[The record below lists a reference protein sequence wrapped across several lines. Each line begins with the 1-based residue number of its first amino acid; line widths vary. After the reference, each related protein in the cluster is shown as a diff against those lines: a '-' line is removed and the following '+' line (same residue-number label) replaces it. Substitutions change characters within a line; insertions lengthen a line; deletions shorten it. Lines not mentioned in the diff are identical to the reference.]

1 MVRDEAILDYQSD
14 GDGVPAAGKGAQ
26 RIFLYEILPEDRDTD
41 VQWDVVP
48 LFAGTQSGEN
58 DSRETRGEKKD
69 IHFE

>member
-14 GDGVPAAGKGAQ
+14 GDGVPTAGKGTQ
-26 RIFLYEILPEDRDTD
+26 RILLYEILPEDRDTD

-48 LFAGTQSGEN
+48 FFAGTQSGGN
-58 DSRETRGEKKD
+58 DSREARGEKKD